1 MKKYNED
8 FTTISA
14 EVYDKIRKATENLKC
29 MPVLICRASNH
40 PEDEYLYA
48 VIGQYTQPHSFGEYC
63 VWTANTSRSTDSAD
77 LFYGHYGVSFK
88 VALEV
93 MQDKVRDLNKEEE
106 AM

>member
-14 EVYDKIRKATENLKC
+14 EVYDKIRKATEELKC
-29 MPVLICRASNH
+29 MPILICRLTNH

-63 VWTANTSRSTDSAD
+63 VWTANTSRSTDRAD

-88 VALEV
+88 VALAV
-93 MQDKVRDLNKEEE
+93 VQDKVRDLNKEEE